1 MPQAEQN
8 RAAPG
13 FCSPHAG
20 HWGTRSSLRLALRSQ
35 GGVASA
41 EHDRGSRRLVWDER
55 VDEVQGCERLGF
67 VEDVDVQPAHLGEIA
82 LVDGSSRVR
91 GTGLVFRDTLLDE
104 NAGSHIA
111 YGQAFPGALDAAAG
125 KNAHDLLAL
134 GLNVAS
140 LHTDMVIGGP
150 EVNVDGLDRSGQP
163 TPIIRDDTWVLP

>member
-1 MPQAEQN
+1 M
-8 RAAPG
+8 
-13 FCSPHAG
+13 
-20 HWGTRSSLRLALRSQ
+20 
-35 GGVASA
+35 
-41 EHDRGSRRLVWDER
+41 
-55 VDEVQGCERLGF
+55 
-67 VEDVDVQPAHLGEIA
+67 
-82 LVDGSSRVR
+82 
-91 GTGLVFRDTLLDE
+91 FRDTLFDE

>member
-1 MPQAEQN
+1 MRDTGAQEAVYVWRFAHREGSPQPSAIG
-8 RAAPG
+8 AAG
-13 FCSPHAG
+13 G
-20 HWGTRSSLRLALRSQ
+20 SS
-35 GGVASA
+35 G
-41 EHDRGSRRLVWDER
+41 DER

-111 YGQAFPGALDAAAG
+111 YGQAFAGALDVAAG

-140 LHTDMVIGGP
+140 VHTDMVIGGP

-163 TPIIRDDTWVLP
+163 TPIIRDDTWVLA